1 MIVYWAVVF
10 TLLGMVF
17 GSFFNVLADRLP
29 AQKSIIKPPSHCPA
43 CGTRLKI
50 TDLIPVLSFVVL
62 RGRCRYC
69 GSPIPKRVLLLEL
82 ATAVMFLGLYL
93 YFGLNAELAIAIFY
107 FSLLLLIL
115 VTDLEHQ
122 LILNVIVYPAVITVL
137 IINALTPG
145 MSFTPGFLN
154 GMAGGGSGLVLFLLV
169 LLISRGGMGLGDV
182 KMAGLMGLM
191 LGFPNVFVGI
201 FLAVVTGGIVA
212 VVVLMLKRKNRK
224 QAIPFGPFLSLG
236 TMAAL
241 LWGQN
246 ILDWY
251 LGFFSL

>member
-1 MIVYWAVVF
+1 MTVYWAVVF

-50 TDLIPVLSFVVL
+50 PDLIPIVTYIFL

-69 GSPIPKRVLLLEL
+69 GASIPIRGFSVGSIYRCNVSG
-82 ATAVMFLGLYL
+82 AVSHLWV
-93 YFGLNAELAIAIFY
+93 NAELAIAIFY
-107 FSLLLLIL
+107 FSLLLFNT

-145 MSFTPGFLN
+145 MSFTPGF
-154 GMAGGGSGLVLFLLV
+154 
-169 LLISRGGMGLGDV
+169 
-182 KMAGLMGLM
+182 
-191 LGFPNVFVGI
+191 
-201 FLAVVTGGIVA
+201 
-212 VVVLMLKRKNRK
+212 
-224 QAIPFGPFLSLG
+224 
-236 TMAAL
+236 
-241 LWGQN
+241 
-246 ILDWY
+246 
-251 LGFFSL
+251 